1 MATEA
6 LLCIT
11 KVCFIGKDLHTQVSK
26 RYHVSL
32 EEDPALPAGF
42 CSCDVGCG
50 DGLAEGN
57 AATRLPRFEGKGGV
71 TRFCCCDDGE
81 GCCSCG
87 AIRLRG
93 AVGVVAGRAGGAIVV
108 VVVDAGFDGE
118 TVVMGRMG
126 SELPSGLGGVVI
138 VGVVLKGE

>member
-1 MATEA
+1 
-6 LLCIT
+6 
-11 KVCFIGKDLHTQVSK
+11 V
-26 RYHVSL
+26 
-32 EEDPALPAGF
+32 PAGF
-42 CSCDVGCG
+42 CSCDVGDG

-57 AATRLPRFEGKGGV
+57 PATRLPRFEGKGGV
-71 TRFCCCDDGE
+71 TRFCCCDGE

-93 AVGVVAGRAGGAIVV
+93 AVGAVAGRAGGAIVV
-108 VVVDAGFDGE
+108 VVDAGFEGE